1 MTTLIDTV
9 RKFVKSVA
17 IKRKIAFFYENH
29 GNGFEKWLQFEMMHW
44 LQENQG
50 HKVYLEAGIAADQRA
65 TSKTKFQVD
74 VLVKMKN
81 QANDIF
87 HAVEL
92 KVTKGKA
99 TAMRKAVLDLI
110 RLSKSKGSE
119 WDFRSV
125 TAMVVCEG
133 GGGNKYEEY
142 LKALKAGKKQAWV
155 FERHAIKK
163 GGASIYLLCWRAPPR
178 KAEKENFSEF
188 VNYLKDTALKVGLD
202 VFK

>member
-125 TAMVVCEG
+125 TAMVVCEAIG
-133 GGGNKYEEY
+133 RNKYKEF
-142 LKALKAGKKQAWV
+142 LNALN
-155 FERHAIKK
+155 IKK
-163 GGASIYLLCWRAPPR
+163 NDLG
-178 KAEKENFSEF
+178 
-188 VNYLKDTALKVGLD
+188 YLKDTISKKMEYQFFYCSGERYLEDLKKKTLLSLLIIQ
-202 VFK
+202 KQSQRNWYSQH

>member
-1 MTTLIDTV
+1 MNTLVETV
-9 RKFVKSVA
+9 RKFVKSAV
-17 IKRKIAFFYENH
+17 IKRKIAFFYEHH

-50 HKVYLEAGIAADQRA
+50 HKVYLEAGIAADDRM

-81 QANDIF
+81 QTNEIF

-99 TAMRKAVLDLI
+99 TAMREAVYDLI
-110 RLSKSKGSE
+110 RLSKAKDSD

-133 GGGNKYEEY
+133 GGRNKYEEFFKHWNQLKNKLGY
-142 LKALKAGKKQAWV
+142 LKKFQLIKMGHQYTYCVGVHRPERLKKKT
-155 FERHAIKK
+155 FLSLFI
-163 GGASIYLLCWRAPPR
+163 
-178 KAEKENFSEF
+178 F
-188 VNYLKDTALKVGLD
+188 
-202 VFK
+202 